1 MASTVTAQNLEV
13 SITESITL
21 AGTNYNQTKSLVIP
35 SIKEVYKRV
44 VRCIDD
50 TDCTI
55 ATFRTATNT
64 ADNALDLENVKYIR
78 VTNLDD
84 TNPMNLS
91 LQITAAEDGVADMS
105 VTHLVGAA
113 QSLILYT
120 VHDGLAVSDANATIV
135 TALNDLESIL
145 VDPLSENIDVE
156 IFIASI

>member
-156 IFIASI
+156 IFVASI

>member
-64 ADNALDLENVKYIR
+64 ADNAIDLENVKYIR

-91 LQITAAEDGVADMS
+91 LQIAIAENATANASA
-105 VTHLVGAA
+105 THLIGAG

-156 IFIASI
+156 IFVASI

>member
-113 QSLILYT
+113 QSVILYT

-156 IFIASI
+156 IFVASI

>member
-64 ADNALDLENVKYIR
+64 ADNAIDLENVKYIR

-91 LQITAAEDGVADMS
+91 LQIAIAENATANASA
-105 VTHLVGAA
+105 THLIGAG

-135 TALNDLESIL
+135 TSLNDLESIL

-156 IFIASI
+156 IFVASI

>member
-113 QSLILYT
+113 QSVILYT

>member
-21 AGTNYNQTKSLVIP
+21 AGTNYNQTKTLVIP

-55 ATFRTATNT
+55 ATFQTATNT
-64 ADNALDLENVKYIR
+64 ADNAIDLENVRYIR

-84 TNPMNLS
+84 TNPMNIS
-91 LQITAAEDGVADMS
+91 LQIAGAEGGTANMS
-105 VTHLVGAA
+105 ATHLIGAG
-113 QSLILYT
+113 QSLVLYT

-135 TALNDLESIL
+135 TALTDLESIL

-156 IFIASI
+156 IFVASI

>member
-113 QSLILYT
+113 QSVILYT

-135 TALNDLESIL
+135 TSLNDLESIL

-156 IFIASI
+156 IFVASI